1 ICLSRSWASGVSR
14 SAIAQRAYLSAATRC
29 LRLSGEISV
38 AVSVT
43 ENLFGSHLSAS
54 ARVSQQSDPPEP
66 GGFPSAL
73 WYERRY
79 FGGKEVRLRFLRL
92 LVALTLFSATLAA
105 CGGEDAQSTADDTS
119 APTSGEVT
127 AATPTSGA
135 ESTGT
140 TQSEGGGATSGQGS
154 ITYEISGGF
163 EAAGEE
169 PFNPTMSF
177 FDQGVWTLTF
187 GGGAS
192 LLVLGLD
199 PSTPSISWTSG
210 TASAG
215 ADSSNCEFDI
225 TRQDA
230 DGASGS
236 FSCSAVAVVNEGAL
250 TEAASFTGT
259 FDANP

>member
-1 ICLSRSWASGVSR
+1 M
-14 SAIAQRAYLSAATRC
+14 
-29 LRLSGEISV
+29 
-38 AVSVT
+38 
-43 ENLFGSHLSAS
+43 
-54 ARVSQQSDPPEP
+54 
-66 GGFPSAL
+66 
-73 WYERRY
+73 
-79 FGGKEVRLRFLRL
+79 RFLRL
-92 LVALTLFSATLAA
+92 IVGLTLFSATLVA
-105 CGGEDAQSTADDTS
+105 CGGGDAQSTDDISGQTS
-119 APTSGEVT
+119 DEVT
-127 AATPTSGA
+127 AETPITGDQSTGATQSQGGGGTSGD
-135 ESTGT
+135 
-140 TQSEGGGATSGQGS
+140 GS

-163 EAAGEE
+163 EAGGEE

-177 FDQGVWTLTF
+177 FDNGVWTMTF
-187 GGGAS
+187 GGGS
-192 LLVLGLD
+192 TLLVLGLD

-236 FSCSAVAVVNEGAL
+236 FSCSNVAVVNEGAL

>member
-1 ICLSRSWASGVSR
+1 MRF
-14 SAIAQRAYLSAATRC
+14 
-29 LRLSGEISV
+29 GESV
-38 AVSVT
+38 GT
-43 ENLFGSHLSAS
+43 LK
-54 ARVSQQSDPPEP
+54 
-66 GGFPSAL
+66 
-73 WYERRY
+73 
-79 FGGKEVRLRFLRL
+79 GKEVRLRFLRL
-92 LVALTLFSATLAA
+92 MVALTLFSATLVA
-105 CGGEDAQSTADDTS
+105 CGGGNAQTTDDTS
-119 APTSGEVT
+119 GQTSDEGTAAPPTSGE
-127 AATPTSGA
+127 
-135 ESTGT
+135 EFTGT
-140 TQSEGGGATSGQGS
+140 TQSQGGGVTSGAGS

-177 FDQGVWTLTF
+177 FDQGVWTMTF
-187 GGGAS
+187 GGGTT

-250 TEAASFTGT
+250 TEAASFTGS